1 MNKTIQWV
9 LNVVFL
15 IAILYLAFRGN
26 KMEEVEIEKEV
37 VESSVID
44 TLQNSALTIKYV
56 NTDTLWS
63 KYNLV
68 SEMRKNLE
76 SRKSEYERDLEQ
88 SIKSFEKEVMEFQEA
103 APTMSRFEGEQ
114 KQKSLLQKEQE
125 LGRKQEELSMKL
137 MEMVDQMK
145 RDIRSKILK
154 ALKKYESQDV
164 DMIFDYSS
172 SSSLLMVGDS
182 LDITEEVL
190 EQLNQVAEDN
200 KQK

>member
-88 SIKSFEKEVMEFQEA
+88 SIKSFEKEVMEFQE
-103 APTMSRFEGEQ
+103 
-114 KQKSLLQKEQE
+114 
-125 LGRKQEELSMKL
+125 
-137 MEMVDQMK
+137 
-145 RDIRSKILK
+145 I
-154 ALKKYESQDV
+154 
-164 DMIFDYSS
+164 
-172 SSSLLMVGDS
+172 
-182 LDITEEVL
+182 
-190 EQLNQVAEDN
+190 
-200 KQK
+200 